1 MESGLQIATALG
13 GGKIDEEDDFLSGE
27 SNVNGPQRVD
37 ESSEFEVDQMV
48 INIDVDIDDGANRQ
62 FNGFLDAQ

>member
-27 SNVNGPQRVD
+27 S
-37 ESSEFEVDQMV
+37 SEFDVDQMV